1 LAQQLRSQAT
11 SPLTSTTETINV
23 TTETITTIVK
33 TTDSITTETMRTT
46 GTDTNHVAAT
56 DMTTDSRTVG
66 AHAKKEDT
74 NSKKARIREDSFT
87 EIKLEE

>member
-1 LAQQLRSQAT
+1 
-11 SPLTSTTETINV
+11 
-23 TTETITTIVK
+23 
-33 TTDSITTETMRTT
+33 MRTT